1 MADKEPDNIEE
12 KKKSS
17 EGKSSGGLLQI
28 IIIVLLIAVLG
39 LGGFIAW
46 KLANLEI
53 PAAGTTQE
61 EEQPLEEPA
70 EKKPAILMDLD
81 KVTVN
86 LADEVERRYLQA
98 TITLAI
104 VDKEGVAKVESFK
117 TQIRDLIITL
127 LAGKEFK
134 EVRSSQGKYALKE
147 ELVYRI
153 NTIVGGDPVVS
164 VYFSN
169 FVAQ

>member
-1 MADKEPDNIEE
+1 MADKEPDKVEEE
-12 KKKSS
+12 K
-17 EGKSSGGLLQI
+17 KSSGGLLQI
-28 IIIVLLIAVLG
+28 IIIILLIAVLG

-46 KLANLEI
+46 KLTNLEI
-53 PAAGTTQE
+53 PAAGTSQE
-61 EEQPLEEPA
+61 EEKPLEEPA

-104 VDKEGVAKVESFK
+104 VDEEGVAKVEEHK

-127 LAGKEFK
+127 LANKEFK
-134 EVRSSQGKYALKE
+134 EVRTSQGKHALKE

-153 NTIVGGDPVVS
+153 NTIVGGEPVVS